1 MHSPQEPVSPSASTP
16 SSGSPAPDDI
26 FSDQIPQAASFATS
40 QQLNLSKRRLA
51 SSPSQARDIKARR
64 RDDGAKRSFVAATDV
79 IPREGGRRDE
89 LVDVE
94 LMEKLKQELGDPFDE
109 SDLNR

>member
-16 SSGSPAPDDI
+16 SSGSPPPDDI
-26 FSDQIPQAASFATS
+26 FSDQIPQAASFTTS

-64 RDDGAKRSFVAATDV
+64 RDDGAKRSFVAADV
-79 IPREGGRRDE
+79 ITREGGRRDE
-89 LVDVE
+89 LVDIE
-94 LMEKLKQELGDPFDE
+94 LMEKLKQEFGDPFDE